1 MKSHVWRPLWV
12 VLGIV
17 ATILV
22 ARLFIV
28 PDDFGIQEQGYMYGF
43 HRLGNEQEW
52 KDFKVKF
59 KGNAFCAEC
68 HDDKTAS
75 LQLSPHAIIPC
86 ENCHGPAID
95 HPENPEKLTIDTSRE
110 LCLRCHARL
119 PYPSSDR
126 KDLPGI
132 DPDAHNPGD
141 ACSMCHNPHNP
152 RLEDM

>member
-1 MKSHVWRPLWV
+1 
-12 VLGIV
+12 VLGLV

-28 PDDFGIQEQGYMYGF
+28 PDDFGIHDQGYMYGF
-43 HRLGNEQEW
+43 YRLGNEQEW

-59 KGNAFCAEC
+59 KGSSYCAEC
-68 HDDKTAS
+68 HDDKTAI
-75 LQLSPHAIIPC
+75 LLASPHAIIPC

-95 HPENPEKLTIDTSRE
+95 HPEDPEVLAIDTSRE

-126 KDLPGI
+126 KALPGI
-132 DPDAHNPGD
+132 DPDAHNPGE
-141 ACSMCHNPHNP
+141 ACSLCHNPHNP
-152 RLEDM
+152 SLEDM